1 MDSLTPDDHKKLQE
15 AWNAHREGRLL
26 LAKELYG
33 ELLAKHPK
41 APALLNALAT
51 VLMDLGETETAVRV
65 LERACRGEPH
75 VPALYNLAR
84 LKQMQGLLGD
94 AGRLYETIID
104 SQPDFGPA
112 WLNLGL
118 LLRDCGRLKEA
129 ARAFKE
135 AERLMP
141 DYPETFNNLGVIMEA
156 LGRFKEAESS
166 FLKALSIDGEYFS
179 ARYNLACLYHRLER
193 FREAERELK
202 WILEKNPGDPGATY
216 LLQTLG
222 SLPAPER
229 APTEYVAKTFDDCAV
244 VFEEKLQ
251 ALEYKTP
258 EMLFSFMRPFLKKGM
273 KILDLGCGTGLG
285 AEYYR
290 EFASMLWGMD
300 CSEKMLAIAHQKGL
314 YDRLLRQDILEP
326 WDTDQTFNLIYSS
339 DCMVYFGN
347 LHPVFSRVAK
357 HMAPGGI
364 FAFSVETADRDGA
377 PEDFHLKSSGRFGH
391 KRIYISKCLEKAG
404 FVMTEHR
411 DCTLRKEAGRPVKGL
426 LVMAKP
432 R

>member
-258 EMLFSFMRPFLKKGM
+258 
-273 KILDLGCGTGLG
+273 
-285 AEYYR
+285 
-290 EFASMLWGMD
+290 
-300 CSEKMLAIAHQKGL
+300 
-314 YDRLLRQDILEP
+314 
-326 WDTDQTFNLIYSS
+326 
-339 DCMVYFGN
+339 
-347 LHPVFSRVAK
+347 
-357 HMAPGGI
+357 
-364 FAFSVETADRDGA
+364 
-377 PEDFHLKSSGRFGH
+377 
-391 KRIYISKCLEKAG
+391 
-404 FVMTEHR
+404 
-411 DCTLRKEAGRPVKGL
+411 
-426 LVMAKP
+426 
-432 R
+432 